1 MKRNA
6 FLALRIAIHARFV
19 PHASPA
25 GRGRFRRVLLQ
36 VLKLAQPMRTYPRVR
51 AYMDARFFTFNPG
64 RRKITFEIVA
74 GS

>member
-36 VLKLAQPMRTYPRVR
+36 VLNLLDKSSHGPQDSRIQKSSDQESLQRTNS
-51 AYMDARFFTFNPG
+51 FN
-64 RRKITFEIVA
+64 
-74 GS
+74 